1 MPVAFLYHCEFMR
14 TLLCLLLPGLLL
26 PAAPLVA
33 QHGQYESE
41 SNHPAIGDP
50 QAIAA
55 GEKLYLQS
63 CAGCHG
69 PDGSG
74 GRGPNLVQR
83 PNWHPLSDARI
94 FDIIREGLPG
104 AGMPPLNLTDDETW
118 QLVAFIHALTGPAAE
133 NPAPGDASAG
143 EKVFWSEKAGCSNC
157 HAIRG
162 KGTLMAPD
170 LTNIGGL
177 RPLAVIKQAV
187 LEPSEG
193 LYMLGNEGV
202 TVTLSDGK
210 TIRGVA
216 RNRNNY
222 SLQVIDRAGDLH
234 LISMRDVAELEIR
247 EDSPMPGDYGSR
259 LSADE
264 LENLFAFLARQ
275 SVRGSREADK

>member
-1 MPVAFLYHCEFMR
+1 MR
-14 TLLCLLLPGLLL
+14 RCLWLLLL
-26 PAAPLVA
+26 AAPLAA
-33 QHGQYESE
+33 QHGQYEGE
-41 SNHPAIGDP
+41 SNHPAIGNP
-50 QAIAA
+50 KAIAA
-55 GEKLYLQS
+55 GEKLYLRS
-63 CAGCHG
+63 CAGCHA

-83 PNWHPLSDARI
+83 PMWHPLSDEGI
-94 FDIIREGLPG
+94 FTIIRDGLPE
-104 AGMPPLNLTDDETW
+104 AGMPATKLADDETW
-118 QLVAFIHALTGPAAE
+118 YLVAFIHALTGPAAE

-143 EKVFWSEKAGCSNC
+143 ARVFWGEKAACSNC

-162 KGTLMAPD
+162 KGGLIAPD

-187 LEPSEG
+187 LDPSEG

-202 TVTLSDGK
+202 RVKLANGK

-222 SLQVIDRAGDLH
+222 SLQVIDHHGDLH
-234 LISMRDVAELEIR
+234 LISMSDVAELEIQ
-247 EDSPMPGDYGSR
+247 EGSPMPGDYGSR
-259 LSADE
+259 LSAEE

-275 SVRGSREADK
+275 SARGATRAAR

>member
-1 MPVAFLYHCEFMR
+1 MR
-14 TLLCLLLPGLLL
+14 ACAWLLLL
-26 PAAPLVA
+26 AAPLAA
-33 QHGQYESE
+33 QHGLYDRE

-50 QAIAA
+50 KAIAA
-55 GEKLYLQS
+55 GETLYQRS

-83 PNWHPLSDARI
+83 PMWHPLSDEKI
-94 FDIIREGLPG
+94 YSLIRDGLPG
-104 AGMPPLNLTDDETW
+104 AGMPPTNLADDETW

-133 NPAPGDASAG
+133 NLVPGDQVAG
-143 EKVFWSEKAGCSNC
+143 QKVFWSEKASCSNC

-162 KGTLMAPD
+162 KGGRLGPD

-193 LYMLGNEGV
+193 LYLLGSEGV
-202 TVTLSDGK
+202 TVKFKSGE
-210 TIRGVA
+210 TIQGVA

-222 SLQVIDRAGDLH
+222 SLQVVDENGKLH
-234 LISMRDVAELEIR
+234 LISMPQVAELEILER
-247 EDSPMPGDYGSR
+247 SPMPDDYGSR

-275 SVRGSREADK
+275 SVRKARKESK

>member
-1 MPVAFLYHCEFMR
+1 M
-14 TLLCLLLPGLLL
+14 LLL
-26 PAAPLVA
+26 AAPLAA
-33 QHGQYESE
+33 QHGRYEGE
-41 SNHPAIGDP
+41 SNNPAIGDP

-55 GEKLYLQS
+55 GEKLYARS

-83 PNWHPLSDARI
+83 PMWHPLSDEKV
-94 FDIIREGLPG
+94 FSTIREGLPG
-104 AGMPPLNLTDDETW
+104 AGMPPTNLSDDETW
-118 QLVAFIHALTGPAAE
+118 QLVAFIHALIGPAAE
-133 NPAPGDASAG
+133 NPAPGDAPAG

-162 KGTLMAPD
+162 KGGRMAPD

-193 LYMLGNEGV
+193 LYMLGHEAV
-202 TVTLSDGK
+202 TVKLASGEA
-210 TIRGVA
+210 IRGVA

-222 SLQVIDRAGDLH
+222 SLQVVDRQGKLH
-234 LISMRDVAELEIR
+234 LISMRDVAEIEIR
-247 EDSPMPGDYGSR
+247 EGSPMPGDYGSR
-259 LSADE
+259 LSAQE
-264 LENLFAFLARQ
+264 LESLFAFLARQ
-275 SVRGSREADK
+275 SLRGVREELK